1 MIRVGI
7 TGGIGVGK
15 TTVSKLFKELD
26 VPVFNSDL
34 CARESESNPEIQKA
48 IQEIIH
54 ENIFVDGKLDRAEMR
69 KIIFNDKNKL
79 IRINKAI
86 TPYIK
91 ARFEEFCVE
100 NKHKRYVIL
109 ESAILFETGA
119 NGSFDIIITVTADT
133 NIRIKRA
140 MARDNSTLEDVEGKL
155 RNQWPEDKKIAASD
169 YIIFNNGTDLIDSLD
184 ILTKQVKA
192 LDKAIMWDWYTT

>member
-1 MIRVGI
+1 MIRVGL

-15 TTVSKLFKELD
+15 TTVSKLFKELG

-34 CARESESNPEIQKA
+34 CARESESDPEIQKA

-69 KIIFNDKNKL
+69 KIIFNDKDKL
-79 IRINKAI
+79 IRINKVI

-91 ARFEEFCVE
+91 ARFEEFCIE

-119 NGSFDIIITVTADT
+119 NDGFDIIITVTADT
-133 NIRIKRA
+133 DTRIKRA
-140 MARDNSTLEDVEGKL
+140 MTRDNSTLEDVEGKL

-184 ILTKQVKA
+184 VLTKQVKA
-192 LDKAIMWDWYTT
+192 LDKAIMWDWYTS